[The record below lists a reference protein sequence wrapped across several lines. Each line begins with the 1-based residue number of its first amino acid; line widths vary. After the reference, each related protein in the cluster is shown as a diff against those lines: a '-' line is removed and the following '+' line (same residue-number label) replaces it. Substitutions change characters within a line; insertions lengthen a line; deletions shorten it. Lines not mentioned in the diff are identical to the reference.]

1 MKNIINFIFDKHAVI
16 YKVLLYIITTALIVY
31 LFPKGGHFKYEF
43 QKGKA
48 WQYENY
54 YAPFD
59 FAIQKSAE
67 EIELEKQRIQSNAK
81 IFFEADST
89 IIKTANQTFE
99 NNLQIF
105 INNFKINDK
114 EAEKLILKGKKILD
128 KVYQTGV
135 INNEHTLKIYQN
147 NNTVNVRYGN
157 NVHEINFEDLI
168 KLTEIKSWIQLQSE
182 YNNIGVYKNQL
193 VEILIESITP
203 NIFYDDY
210 FTQKSL
216 EEAVNQISLTTDFIS
231 EKERIILKG
240 DIVEGRKLA
249 ILNSL
254 KKEFQSQ
261 IWTKNNLKW
270 LVLGYTILVALSLLM
285 LMLFIKKYRAEI
297 YENNTKITFIFF
309 NMFLAIFLTTLVV
322 KFNVAYVYVVPLSIL
337 PIIIKAF
344 FDPRL
349 GLYTHV
355 LTILLLGFIVPNS
368 FEFAFLQIIAG
379 IVTILTVSEMYKRT
393 NLFISVAQITFVY
406 FITYFAFS
414 MLQEG
419 NIQQIKLE
427 KFVYFALNGVLILFV
442 LPFIYIFEK
451 LFGLV
456 SDESLKELSNTNSK
470 VLRLL
475 AEKAPGTFQH
485 SIQVANLSEAA
496 ANEINANALLA
507 RTGALYHD
515 IGKIK
520 NPLYFI
526 ENQSTNFN
534 PHLELSPKDSASII
548 ISHVDDGIKIA
559 KKNRIPERII
569 DFIRTHHGSS
579 LVYYFYKEQED
590 INPEGLEVS
599 HFMYKGAIPFSKET
613 AIVMMCDACEAASK
627 SIKEPTGKKIDDMVE
642 KIVQKQMDEGQF
654 MNADITFKDIQ
665 TVKKV
670 IKKKLKNIYHLRIEY
685 PE

>member
-1 MKNIINFIFDKHAVI
+1 MKNFIDLIFDKHAVI
-16 YKVLLYIITTALIVY
+16 YKLLLYIITTALIVY

-67 EIELEKQRIQSNAK
+67 EIELEKQRIQSNAQ
-81 IFFEADST
+81 IFFDTDST
-89 IIKTANQTFE
+89 VIKSSFQTFG
-99 NNLQIF
+99 NKFQILA
-105 INNFKINDK
+105 NELKIAQKDR
-114 EAEKLILKGKKILD
+114 EKLFLIGKIILGDI
-128 KVYQTGV
+128 YQIGIIGNV
-135 INNEHTLKIYQN
+135 DELKIKQDF
-147 NNTVNVRYGN
+147 NTIIVRNGN
-157 NVHEINFEDLI
+157 NVQEINPNDLI
-168 KLTEIKSWIQLQSE
+168 KSSEIRSWIQNQSE
-182 YNNIGVYKNQL
+182 VRNFGIYKNNLIEIL
-193 VEILIESITP
+193 VESIAP

-216 EEAVNQISLTTDFIS
+216 EEAINQISLTTDFIS

-261 IWTKNNLKW
+261 IWTKSNYKW
-270 LVLGYTILVALSLLM
+270 IVLGYSILVALSLLM
-285 LMLFIKKYRAEI
+285 IMLFIKKYRVEI
-297 YENNTKITFIFF
+297 YENNTKVTFIYF
-309 NMFLAIFLTTLVV
+309 NLFLAIFLTTVVV
-322 KFNVAYVYVVPLSIL
+322 KYNAEYVYIVPLSIL

-368 FEFAFLQIIAG
+368 FEFTFLQIIAG

-393 NLFISVAQITFVY
+393 NLFISVAQITLVY

-414 MLQEG
+414 ILQEG

-427 KFVYFALNGVLILFV
+427 KFVYFALNGTLILFV
-442 LPFIYIFEK
+442 LPFIYVFEK

-470 VLRLL
+470 ILRIL

-520 NPLYFI
+520 NPMYFI

-548 ISHVDDGIKIA
+548 ISHVDDGIKLA
-559 KKNRIPERII
+559 KKYRIPERII

-579 LVYYFYKEQED
+579 LVYYFYRNQEE
-590 INPEGLEVS
+590 INPEGLDKS
-599 HFMYKGAIPFSKET
+599 LFKYKGPIPFSKET
-613 AIVMMCDACEAASK
+613 AIVMMCDSCEAASK
-627 SIKEPTGKKIDDMVE
+627 SLKEPSGKLIDEMVE
-642 KIVQKQMDEGQF
+642 KIVQKQMDEGQY

>member
-1 MKNIINFIFDKHAVI
+1 MKNFINLIFDKHALI
-16 YKVLLYIITTALIVY
+16 YKVLLYIFTTALIVY

-59 FAIQKSAE
+59 FAIQKSVD
-67 EIELEKQRIQSNAK
+67 EIELEKQRIESNALPFFTADTSVVNSSFQNFNNK
-81 IFFEADST
+81 I
-89 IIKTANQTFE
+89 
-99 NNLQIF
+99 QI
-105 INNFKINDK
+105 
-114 EAEKLILKGKKILD
+114 LS
-128 KVYQTGV
+128 
-135 INNEHTLKIYQN
+135 NEL
-147 NNTVNVRYGN
+147 
-157 NVHEINFEDLI
+157 
-168 KLTEIKSWIQLQSE
+168 KLTEKEGLKLVDKGNRLLENAYKIGVIDQPNWDKIKASSTSIIIKNGNEVREIHQQDLIQSTTIKSWIKAQLLE
-182 YNNIGVYKNQL
+182 KRALNYENQL
-193 VEILIESITP
+193 IDVLAESIVP
-203 NIFYDDY
+203 NVFYDDY

-216 EEAVNQISLTTDFIS
+216 EEAIKQISLTKDFVA

-240 DIVEGRKLA
+240 DIVEGRKLD

-261 IWTKNNLKW
+261 IWTKSNYKW
-270 LVLGYTILVALSLLM
+270 IVLGYTLIVALSLLM
-285 LMLFIKKYRAEI
+285 LLLFIRKYREEI
-297 YENNTKITFIFF
+297 YEDNTKVTFIYF
-309 NMFLAIFLTTLVV
+309 NVFLAIFLTTMVA
-322 KFNVAYVYVVPLSIL
+322 KYDVAYVYIVPLSIL
-337 PIIIKAF
+337 PIVIKAF

-368 FEFAFLQIIAG
+368 FEFTFLQIIAG
-379 IVTILTVSEMYKRT
+379 IVTILTVSEMYKRA
-393 NLFISVAQITFVY
+393 NLFISVAQITLVY

-414 MLQEG
+414 ILQEG
-419 NIQQIKLE
+419 NIQQIKME
-427 KFVYFALNGVLILFV
+427 KFVYFALNGTLILFV
-442 LPFIYIFEK
+442 LPFIYVFEK
-451 LFGLV
+451 MFGLV

-515 IGKIK
+515 IGKVL
-520 NPLYFI
+520 NPMYFI

-534 PHLELSPKDSASII
+534 PHLELSPKDSAFVII
-548 ISHVDDGIKIA
+548 KHVEDGVKLG
-559 KKNRIPERII
+559 KKNGIPERII

-579 LVYYFYKEQED
+579 LVYYFYKEQEEL
-590 INPEGLEVS
+590 NPFGVDVS
-599 HFMYKGAIPFSKET
+599 HFKYKGPIPFSKET
-613 AIVMMCDACEAASK
+613 AIVMMCDSCEAASK
-627 SIKEPTGKKIDDMVE
+627 SLKEPTGKKIDDMVE

-654 MNADITFKDIQ
+654 MNADITFKEIQ

>member
-579 LVYYFYKEQED
+579 IVYYFYKEQED

>member
-1 MKNIINFIFDKHAVI
+1 MKNFINLIFDKHAVI
-16 YKVLLYIITTALIVY
+16 YKVLLYVLTTTLIVY
-31 LFPKGGHFKYEF
+31 LFPKGGHFKYEY

-59 FAIQKSAE
+59 FAIQKPTD
-67 EIELEKQRIQSNAK
+67 EIELEKQRIETATQL
-81 IFFEADST
+81 FFYADST
-89 IIKTANQTFE
+89 VRNTSFQTF
-99 NNLQIF
+99 NN
-105 INNFKINDK
+105 KIH
-114 EAEKLILKGKKILD
+114 ILKNGLKLSEKEGNRLVQNGNKILET
-128 KVYQTGV
+128 VYQIGIIDNANV
-135 INNEHTLKIYQN
+135 QRIKSISNAISIRNGNE
-147 NNTVNVRYGN
+147 VS
-157 NVHEINFEDLI
+157 EISPQDLI
-168 KLTEIKSWIQLQSE
+168 KITAIKAWIQNQLNLKKTGKYE
-182 YNNIGVYKNQL
+182 NQL
-193 VEILIESITP
+193 VDILVESISP

-216 EEAVNQISLTTDFIS
+216 DEAINQISLTKDFIS

-249 ILNSL
+249 VLNSL

-261 IWTKNNLKW
+261 IWTKSNYKW
-270 LVLGYTILVALSLLM
+270 IVLGHTILVALSLLM
-285 LMLFIKKYRAEI
+285 LMLFIKKYRVEI
-297 YENNTKITFIFF
+297 YENNTKVTFIYF
-309 NMFLAIFLTTLVV
+309 NVFLAIFLTTLVV
-322 KFNVAYVYVVPLSIL
+322 KYNVEYLYIVPLSIL
-337 PIIIKAF
+337 PIVLKAF

-368 FEFAFLQIIAG
+368 FEFTFLQIIAG
-379 IVTILTVSEMYKRT
+379 IVTILTVSEMYKRA
-393 NLFISVAQITFVY
+393 NLFISVAQITLVY

-414 MLQEG
+414 ILQEG

-427 KFVYFALNGVLILFV
+427 KFVYFALNGTLILFV
-442 LPFIYIFEK
+442 LPFIYVFEK
-451 LFGLV
+451 MFGLV

-485 SIQVANLSEAA
+485 SIQVANLSEAS

-520 NPLYFI
+520 NPMYFI

-548 ISHVDDGIKIA
+548 IQHVEDGIKLA

-579 LVYYFYKEQED
+579 LVYYFYRNQEE
-590 INPEGLEVS
+590 INPEGLDKA
-599 HFMYKGAIPFSKET
+599 FFKYKGPIPFSKET
-613 AIVMMCDACEAASK
+613 AIVMMCDSCEAASR
-627 SIKEPTGKKIDDMVE
+627 SLKEHTGKKIDDLVE

-665 TVKKV
+665 IVKKV

>member
-1 MKNIINFIFDKHAVI
+1 MKNFINLIFDKHAFI
-16 YKVLLYIITTALIVY
+16 YKVLLYILTTALIVY

-59 FAIQKSAE
+59 FAIQKSAD
-67 EIELEKQRIQSNAK
+67 EIELEKRRIESNAQ
-81 IFFEADST
+81 FFFVSDTT
-89 IIKTANQTFE
+89 IINSSFQTFKNKINILINE
-99 NNLQIF
+99 LKLSKKDGDILVQNGNKIIEKAFQIGVIDNANEQKLKSNSNVIF
-105 INNFKINDK
+105 IRN
-114 EAEKLILKGKKILD
+114 A
-128 KVYQTGV
+128 
-135 INNEHTLKIYQN
+135 NE
-147 NNTVNVRYGN
+147 VM
-157 NVHEINFEDLI
+157 EINPQDLI
-168 KLTEIKSWIQLQSE
+168 KINHLKSWIQKQLTTKNTGI
-182 YNNIGVYKNQL
+182 YNNQL
-193 VEILIESITP
+193 LDILIESISP

-210 FTQKSL
+210 FTQKYFD
-216 EEAVNQISLTTDFIS
+216 EAINQISLTKDFIS

-261 IWTKNNLKW
+261 IWTKSNYKW
-270 LVLGYTILVALSLLM
+270 IVLGYSILVALSLLM
-285 LMLFIKKYRAEI
+285 LMLFIKKYRLEI
-297 YENNTKITFIFF
+297 YENNTQVTFIFF
-309 NMFLAIFLTTLVV
+309 NVFFAILITTLVV
-322 KFNVAYVYVVPLSIL
+322 KYNVEYVYIVPLSIL

-368 FEFAFLQIIAG
+368 FEFTFLQIIVG
-379 IVTILTVSEMYKRT
+379 IVTILTVSEMYKRA
-393 NLFISVAQITFVY
+393 NLFISVAQITIVY

-414 MLQEG
+414 ILQEG

-427 KFVYFALNGVLILFV
+427 KFAYFALNGTLILFV
-442 LPFIYIFEK
+442 LPFIYVFEK
-451 LFGLV
+451 IFGLV

-485 SIQVANLSEAA
+485 SIQVGNLAEAA

-520 NPLYFI
+520 NPMYFI

-534 PHLELSPKDSASII
+534 PHLELSPKDSATII
-548 ISHVDDGIKIA
+548 IKHVEDGIKFA

-569 DFIRTHHGSS
+569 DFIRTHHGTS
-579 LVYYFYKEQED
+579 LVYYFYRNQEE
-590 INPEGLEVS
+590 INPERLDKS
-599 HFMYKGAIPFSKET
+599 LFKYKGPIPFSKET
-613 AIVMMCDACEAASK
+613 AIVMMCDSCEAASK
-627 SIKEPTGKKIDDMVE
+627 SLKEPTGKKIDDMVE
-642 KIVQKQMDEGQF
+642 KIIQKQMDEGQF
-654 MNADITFKDIQ
+654 MNADITFKEIQ
-665 TVKKV
+665 TVQKV

>member
-1 MKNIINFIFDKHAVI
+1 MKNFINLIYDKHAVI
-16 YKVLLYIITTALIVY
+16 YKVLLYILTTALIVY
-31 LFPKGGHFKYEF
+31 LFPKGGHFKFEF

-59 FAIQKSAE
+59 FAIQKTSE
-67 EIELEKQRIQSNAK
+67 EIELEKQRVESNAH
-81 IFFEADST
+81 IFFESDTSIVNSAFHL
-89 IIKTANQTFE
+89 FE
-99 NNLQIF
+99 NKIQILV
-105 INNFKINDK
+105 NSLKISEK
-114 EAEKLILKGKKILD
+114 EAVKLNQKGRKILVTAFQ
-128 KVYQTGV
+128 KGV
-135 INNEHTLKIYQN
+135 IDDANKQKIRAN
-147 NNTVNVRYGN
+147 STFIFVRNGNVVKELN
-157 NVHEINFEDLI
+157 PQDLLNITDI
-168 KLTEIKSWIQLQSE
+168 KAWIQYQLNVKE
-182 YNNIGVYKNQL
+182 VGKYNNQL
-193 VEILIESITP
+193 VDVLVESIAA
-203 NIFYDDY
+203 NILYDAY
-210 FTQKSL
+210 FTQKSFD
-216 EEAVNQISLTTDFIS
+216 EAINQISLTKDFIA
-231 EKERIILKG
+231 ENERIILKG
-240 DIVEGRKLA
+240 EIVEGRKLA

-254 KKEFQSQ
+254 QKDFESK
-261 IWTKNNLKW
+261 IWTKSNYKW
-270 LVLGYTILVALSLLM
+270 IVFGYTIFVALTLLM
-285 LMLFIKKYRAEI
+285 LMLFIKKYRTEI
-297 YENNTKITFIFF
+297 YENNTKVTFVYF
-309 NMFLAIFLTTLVV
+309 NVFLAILITSIIV
-322 KFNVAYVYVVPLSIL
+322 KYDAAYVYIVPLSIL

-355 LTILLLGFIVPNS
+355 LTILLIGFMVPNS
-368 FEFAFLQIIAG
+368 FEFVFLQIIAG
-379 IVTILTVSEMYKRT
+379 IVTILTVSEMYKRA
-393 NLFISVAQITFVY
+393 NLFISVAQITLVY
-406 FITYFAFS
+406 FITYFGFS
-414 MLQEG
+414 ILQEG
-419 NIQQIKLE
+419 NIQTIKGE
-427 KFVYFALNGVLILFV
+427 NFAYFALNGTLILFV

-451 LFGLV
+451 FFGLV

-485 SIQVANLSEAA
+485 SIQVANLSESA

-520 NPLYFI
+520 NPMYFI

-534 PHLELSPKDSASII
+534 PHLELSPKDSAFII
-548 ISHVDDGIKIA
+548 IQHVEDGIKFA

-579 LVYYFYKEQED
+579 LVYYFYKEQEE
-590 INPEGLEVS
+590 INKEGLDIS
-599 HFMYKGAIPFSKET
+599 LFKYKGPIPFSKET

-627 SIKEPTGKKIDDMVE
+627 SLKEPTGKSIDDMVE

-654 MNADITFKDIQ
+654 MNADITFKEIQ

>member
-1 MKNIINFIFDKHAVI
+1 MKNFINLIYDKHGVI
-16 YKVLLYIITTALIVY
+16 YKVLLYILTTALIVY

-59 FAIQKSAE
+59 FAIQKSAD
-67 EIELEKQRIQSNAK
+67 EIELEKQRIESNAQP
-81 IFFEADST
+81 FFDSDT
-89 IIKTANQTFE
+89 TVVKASFLTFE
-99 NNLQIF
+99 NKVQIL
-105 INNFKINDK
+105 INELKIAENDRVRLVK
-114 EAEKLILKGKKILD
+114 NGNKILETAF
-128 KVYQTGV
+128 QIGV
-135 INNEHTLKIYQN
+135 IDNTTEQKIISNSNFITVRKGNEVKELNPK
-147 NNTVNVRYGN
+147 
-157 NVHEINFEDLI
+157 DLI
-168 KLTEIKSWIQLQSE
+168 KITDIKVWIQHQLNLKKVGK
-182 YNNIGVYKNQL
+182 YNNQL
-193 VEILIESITP
+193 VDILVESISP
-203 NIFYDDY
+203 NIFYDEY

-216 EEAVNQISLTTDFIS
+216 DEAINQLSLTKDFIA

-254 KKEFQSQ
+254 KKEFESQ
-261 IWTKNNLKW
+261 IWTKSNYKW
-270 LVLGYTILVALSLLM
+270 IVLGYTILVALSLLM
-285 LMLFIKKYRAEI
+285 LMLFIQKYRVEI
-297 YENNTKITFIFF
+297 YENNAKVTFIYF
-309 NMFLAIFLTTLVV
+309 NVFLAIFLTTLIV
-322 KFNVAYVYVVPLSIL
+322 KYNVEYVYIVPLSIL

-368 FEFAFLQIIAG
+368 FEFTFLQIIVG
-379 IVTILTVSEMYKRT
+379 IVTILTVSEMYKRA
-393 NLFISVAQITFVY
+393 NLFISVAQITLVY

-414 MLQEG
+414 ILQEG
-419 NIQQIKLE
+419 NIQQIKWE
-427 KFVYFALNGVLILFV
+427 KFAYFALNGTLILFV
-442 LPFIYIFEK
+442 LPFIYVFEK
-451 LFGLV
+451 IFGLV

-520 NPLYFI
+520 NPMYFI

-534 PHLELSPKDSASII
+534 PHLELSPKDSAFII
-548 ISHVDDGIKIA
+548 IKHVEDGIKLA
-559 KKNRIPERII
+559 KKNRIPERIV

-579 LVYYFYKEQED
+579 LVYYFYKEQEE
-590 INPEGLEVS
+590 INPEGLDIS
-599 HFMYKGAIPFSKET
+599 LFKYKGSIPFSKET
-613 AIVMMCDACEAASK
+613 AIVMMCDSCEAASK
-627 SIKEPTGKKIDDMVE
+627 SLKEPTGKKIDDMVE

-654 MNADITFKDIQ
+654 MNADITFKEIQ

>member
-1 MKNIINFIFDKHAVI
+1 
-16 YKVLLYIITTALIVY
+16 
-31 LFPKGGHFKYEF
+31 
-43 QKGKA
+43 
-48 WQYENY
+48 
-54 YAPFD
+54 
-59 FAIQKSAE
+59 
-67 EIELEKQRIQSNAK
+67 
-81 IFFEADST
+81 
-89 IIKTANQTFE
+89 
-99 NNLQIF
+99 
-105 INNFKINDK
+105 
-114 EAEKLILKGKKILD
+114 GKKILD
-128 KVYQTGV
+128 NAYQIGV
-135 INNEHTLKIYQN
+135 VDNGDELKIKQN
-147 NNTVNVRYGN
+147 VNTVVIRNGN
-157 NVHEINFEDLI
+157 NVQEINPKDLI
-168 KLTEIKSWIQLQSE
+168 KSTDIKSWILNQSE
-182 YNNIGVYKNQL
+182 LKNIGIYKNKL
-193 VEILIESITP
+193 LEIIVESIAP

-216 EEAVNQISLTTDFIS
+216 EEAINQISLTTDFIS

-261 IWTKNNLKW
+261 IWTKSNYKW
-270 LVLGYTILVALSLLM
+270 IVLGYSILVALSLLM
-285 LMLFIKKYRAEI
+285 IMLFIKKYRVEI
-297 YENNTKITFIFF
+297 YENNTKVTFIFF
-309 NMFLAIFLTTLVV
+309 NVFLAIFLTTLVV
-322 KFNVAYVYVVPLSIL
+322 KYNVEYVYIVPLSIL

-368 FEFAFLQIIAG
+368 FEFTFLQIIAG
-379 IVTILTVSEMYKRT
+379 IVTILTVSEMYKRA
-393 NLFISVAQITFVY
+393 NLFISVAQITLVY

-414 MLQEG
+414 ILQEG

-427 KFVYFALNGVLILFV
+427 KFIYFALNGTLILFV
-442 LPFIYIFEK
+442 LPFIYVFEK
-451 LFGLV
+451 MFGLV

-485 SIQVANLSEAA
+485 SIQVANLSESA

-520 NPLYFI
+520 SPMYFI

-548 ISHVDDGIKIA
+548 ISHVDDGIKMA

-579 LVYYFYKEQED
+579 LVYYFYRNQEE
-590 INPEGLEVS
+590 INPEGLDKS
-599 HFMYKGAIPFSKET
+599 LFKYKGPIPFSKET
-613 AIVMMCDACEAASK
+613 AIVMMCDSCEAASK
-627 SIKEPTGKKIDDMVE
+627 SLKEPSGKKIDDMVE